1 MEISE
6 LTSAGGLAVLVN
18 IVVAMLKP
26 AFNIS
31 GRWTHLTALLVAL
44 LLSGGAAYYGA
55 YGEPANWAQ
64 AALTAILGAASAVG
78 LHQATVGVTSSTI
91 VMKDPSI

>member
-6 LTSAGGLAVLVN
+6 LTSAGGLAILVN

-31 GRWTHLTALLVAL
+31 GRWTHLTALAVAFL
-44 LLSGGAAYYGA
+44 LAAGGAQYGA
-55 YGEPANWAQ
+55 FGDPPNWAQ
-64 AALTAILGAASAVG
+64 AALTAILGAGAAVG
-78 LHQATVGVTSSTI
+78 LHQATVGVQPP
-91 VMKDPSI
+91 VVRMKDPTI